1 MSQNRLTANS
11 LGTSPRF
18 CAREQPLAFATESLV
33 RGWREGRCRL
43 AGARNHDAVEALGV
57 GAFTAVAAAHGALL

>member
-11 LGTSPRF
+11 LGSSP
-18 CAREQPLAFATESLV
+18 CLGAGEQPLTFAAERLV
-33 RGWREGRCRL
+33 RGWREGRCSL

-57 GAFTAVAAAHGALL
+57 GAFTAVAAAHGAL